1 MFAKLR
7 KIKSFANILAKLCI
21 YVVLWQYG
29 CEAENPHTI
38 KYFQVTQT
46 LNDEQVKMRELRSL
60 ENISD
65 NYEKIIL
72 TMDKIVKKAK

>member
-1 MFAKLR
+1 MF
-7 KIKSFANILAKLCI
+7 AKLCI

-65 NYEKIIL
+65 NYEK
-72 TMDKIVKKAK
+72 

>member
-1 MFAKLR
+1 MF
-7 KIKSFANILAKLCI
+7 AKLCI

-29 CEAENPHTI
+29 CETENPHTI